1 VGLKTCLN
9 KKMANSSVA
18 LYKLVLCMTVKQPRL
33 KKKTPKHLSDLKM
46 LKIYQL
52 FDYQV

>member
-1 VGLKTCLN
+1 
-9 KKMANSSVA
+9 MANSSVA

-33 KKKTPKHLSDLKM
+33 KKKTPKHLSNLKM

-52 FDYQV
+52 FEYQV